1 VYQENIPLALQQL
14 VEQLAAIPGVVAVTL
29 GGSRARGESRPDSDW
44 DFGLYYR
51 GKINS
56 DDVRS
61 LGYTGYVAELGEW
74 GRLVNGGGWLEIADQ
89 RVDVLYRDLNVAEYW
104 VKEAQQGQFE
114 VDNVAGHIVGLP
126 TYVLMGEMALG
137 RVLVG
142 ELERP
147 SFPDALRTS
156 APPWWEGNAAF
167 SLMYAEGYARRG
179 EVTAFAGSLAR
190 ATMAVAHARFVQR
203 GMWALNE
210 KRLAQRAGLEQVD
223 EIIASVGK
231 EPEELT
237 QALENMRDMLG
248 LARPQGLKADEVVRK
263 ERNV

>member
-1 VYQENIPLALQQL
+1 
-14 VEQLAAIPGVVAVTL
+14 
-29 GGSRARGESRPDSDW
+29 
-44 DFGLYYR
+44 LYYR
-51 GKINS
+51 GGINS
-56 DDVRS
+56 DDVRA
-61 LGYTGYVAELGEW
+61 LGYTGYVAEPGEW
-74 GRLVNGGGWLEIADQ
+74 GRLVNGGGWLEIEGQ

-104 VKEAQQGQFE
+104 VKEAQQGRFE

-126 TYVLMGEMALG
+126 TYVLVGELALG

-142 ELERP
+142 DLERP
-147 SFPDALRTS
+147 SFPDALRSS
-156 APPWWEGNAAF
+156 APPWWEGNASF

-210 KRLAQRAGLEQVD
+210 KRLVQRAGLEPAD
-223 EIIASVGK
+223 EIIATVGK
-231 EPEELT
+231 EPEALT
-237 QALENMRDMLG
+237 QTLERMRDVLG

>member
-1 VYQENIPLALQQL
+1 MAYQDDIPLTLQHL
-14 VEQLAAIPGVVAVTL
+14 VEQLARIPGVVAVTL
-29 GGSRARGESRPDSDW
+29 GGSRARGEGRPDSDW

-56 DDVRS
+56 DDVRA
-61 LGYTGYVAELGEW
+61 LGYNGYVVEPGEW
-74 GRLVNGGGWLEIADQ
+74 GRLVNGGGWLGVAGQ
-89 RVDVLYRDLNVAEYW
+89 RVDVLYRDLDVAEYW
-104 VKEAQQGQFE
+104 VKEAQQGRFE

-126 TYVLMGEMALG
+126 TYVLMGELALG

-147 SFPDALRTS
+147 TFPDALLSS
-156 APPWWEGNAAF
+156 APPWWEGNASF

-179 EVTAFAGSLAR
+179 EVTAFVGSLAR
-190 ATMAVAHARFVQR
+190 ATMAIAHARFVER

-210 KRLAQRAGLEQVD
+210 KRLVQRAELQRMD
-223 EIIASVGK
+223 EIVANIGR

-237 QALENMRDMLG
+237 QALERVRDVLG
-248 LARPQGLKADEVVRK
+248 LGRPQGFKVDEVVR
-263 ERNV
+263 R